1 MKKIAQPIVFLAMVA
16 SRGIIQTE
24 SERMGT
30 EFIHK
35 HQLGIF
41 PPEIDFRFPPRVPM
55 NL

>member
-1 MKKIAQPIVFLAMVA
+1 MITTAKIATFFAMLESKRVLETA
-16 SRGIIQTE
+16 

-41 PPEIDFRFPPRVPM
+41 PPEIDFRFPQRVPM
-55 NL
+55 DI